1 MWYWEDVDIDQGNG
15 MTIKQ
20 ITESNQAQ
28 EVLDIVRNATRH
40 SEFEGKLYMA
50 GGYVSWAQQVH

>member
-1 MWYWEDVDIDQGNG
+1 

-20 ITESNQAQ
+20 LTESKQAQ
-28 EVLDIVRNATRH
+28 EVLDIIRDATQD

-50 GGYVSWAQQVH
+50 GGYVRDTLLGRDSKDVDFV